1 MLLLCAPAGFE
12 RFVRELSTPV
22 DAVPAPPDMTVLVAT
37 AAKYHVD
44 ILGPLPEQP

>member
-12 RFVRELSTPV
+12 RFVRDLSVPL
-22 DAVPAPPDMTVLVAT
+22 DAVPTPPDVTLLVAT
-37 AAKYHVD
+37 AAKYNIA